1 MDLFSLLENRCGW
14 WRGDVRTPWP
24 MDSFSTSQMS
34 LKMQLQNQSGLEWL
48 SLYSCSMMSIFL
60 KHPKIKNQLKQF
72 LNLVQWCI
80 VYAAMHYVE
89 TWNDSTE
96 KRQWRHLP
104 DTMEQRC
111 LSRLNLCAD
120 GLLGS
125 AGMIRKRIRSCWEV
139 PVGLCASGLFA
150 RLSRA
155 LRWKLLNC

>member
-1 MDLFSLLENRCGW
+1 MWADGE
-14 WRGDVRTPWP
+14 DVRTPTVA
-24 MDSFSTSQMS
+24 DGLNTSQMS
-34 LKMQLQNQSGLEWL
+34 FFDATNQNQSGRESDYHYIVATWCL
-48 SLYSCSMMSIFL
+48 FFK

-72 LNLVQWCI
+72 INLVLNLVQWCI

-125 AGMIRKRIRSCWEV
+125 AGMTRKRIRSCWEV